1 MAHVRA
7 HAVATKPQSAP
18 HAEVSFDNK
27 SRVYAVELHSADK
40 KERHVMPVKI
50 RGQPLEFENV
60 GDTTHDGKV
69 FQMTVR
75 REKDGLRDEFDRM
88 QPGENEALL
97 YFELT
102 VVDSIPVGVLV
113 KVLDVKAMR
122 SMIPQTSTSVDRT

>member
-1 MAHVRA
+1 MVSA
-7 HAVATKPQSAP
+7 HAIRTKPRSAP
-18 HAEVSFDNK
+18 HAEVSFDND

-40 KERHVMPVKI
+40 KERHVMPVEI
-50 RGQPLEFENV
+50 RGQPIEFENV
-60 GDTTHDGKV
+60 GDTMHDGKV

-75 REKDGLRDEFDRM
+75 RQKEELLDQFDSM
-88 QPGENEALL
+88 TPGENEALL

-102 VVDSIPVGVLV
+102 VRDAISVGVLV